1 MCVLDRCFALN
12 SEKKEQSLRKL
23 RKHRKTV
30 FSKGRDV
37 SDPKIHH
44 PPPPVSSSGGTTSVG
59 QKFLESSS
67 AQAGGKCYEESRADE
82 ADKR

>member
-37 SDPKIHH
+37 SDPKIH

-67 AQAGGKCYEESRADE
+67 AQAGGKCCEESRADE

>member
-37 SDPKIHH
+37 SDPKIH

>member
-1 MCVLDRCFALN
+1 M
-12 SEKKEQSLRKL
+12 
-23 RKHRKTV
+23 
-30 FSKGRDV
+30 
-37 SDPKIHH
+37 SDPKIH